1 MNQEEKNYPVQS
13 NGTFFKGALIG
24 GLIGAA
30 AALLFA
36 PKPGNQLREDL
47 SEKLSLVTDKTKEVA
62 CAVTDKAS
70 EIAKNVSTKS
80 TDVANIFVEGTT
92 NIVDT
97 VKSSVSDVSEEI
109 ANASNAIKDSS
120 TEVAHN
126 VQKELNETKL

>member
-1 MNQEEKNYPVQS
+1 MNQEEKNVQS

-36 PKPGNQLREDL
+36 PKPGNELRGDL
-47 SEKLSLVTDKTKEVA
+47 NEKLSLVTDKTKEVA
-62 CAVTDKAS
+62 CAMGDKAS
-70 EIAKNVSTKS
+70 EIAKTVSTKS
-80 TDVANIFVEGTT
+80 TDVANIVVEGTS
-92 NIVDT
+92 NIVET

-120 TEVAHN
+120 TEAVKD
-126 VQKELNETKL
+126 VKKELNTTKY